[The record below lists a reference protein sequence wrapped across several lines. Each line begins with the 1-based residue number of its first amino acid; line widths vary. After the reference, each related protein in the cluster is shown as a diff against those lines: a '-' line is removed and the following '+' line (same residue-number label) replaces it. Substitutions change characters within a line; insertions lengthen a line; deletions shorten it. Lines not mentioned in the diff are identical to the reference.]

1 MRINSAAGTGELS
14 WSHRAFNALIRRSL
28 LLSLPSPKSL
38 HRHGAKPAE
47 KAKVTRASGMALG
60 FGWAPVRPRW
70 VEVEALVCDRYRCKA
85 GRVVRPD
92 DILYRYFWIPFLNQP
107 NAHKIFTF
115 FQLGKS

>member
-92 DILYRYFWIPFLNQP
+92 DILLSLLLDSFL
-107 NAHKIFTF
+107 
-115 FQLGKS
+115 KSSKSTKRA